1 MIDNA
6 LDFCYRSS
14 SIVGTTT
21 NYDYEYNRAVVY
33 LFWLARRL
41 ERQVGYIE
49 PDGKIWTKLYN
60 ALSPNGLIY
69 PGTWNFKDGT
79 LTGWTV
85 LDDADCSSFVPMGA
99 VIDGHRNYLRL
110 RDDSAGG
117 DCNISNSL
125 IQGLDT
131 VVEFYA
137 TKSSVAADTVWYVWL
152 YEGGSR
158 IIYFYFV
165 EDDIYYYDGAAK
177 LIKAAVLTVGTF
189 THFKLVL
196 DDTANTFDCYIDG
209 DLEGADLA
217 YENNTTSGIDTINL
231 RTNSADTGYSG
242 FIHAIGIS
250 TDPAY
255 TVGDNEVAWDL
266 NNHWQNTRFVD
277 IPDIEEVIQGFF
289 EGNTGITRNTIRYKN
304 NATSIRPVA
313 ATREPIEQLKG
324 ILSLNEFRDPK
335 IEASTEADQLGD
347 NRYAIWAATT
357 IYLGL
362 RIEGQGYL
370 QEGKTVHIKNTGDI
384 TVAESNLLV
393 LAYERDPKNDVYLS
407 LILSDNIIYPSE
419 FSNLANTTSMQTHTA
434 AVQAIENQYDI
445 NLHLTREG
453 GIAVRLTNET
463 GAASIKG
470 TLVTADATVDNA
482 FDIAPGN
489 SVEAFGVVYENGIA
503 DGAECLVCIGG
514 RVEVLLKD
522 ATAATR
528 GNWAEMSDVA
538 GRADITNATPA
549 AAPQHFQEIGHG
561 IENKG
566 ADTDVLAFIIMHFL

>member
-49 PDGKIWTKLYN
+49 PDGKIWTKLYS
-60 ALSPNGLIY
+60 ALSPNDLIY
-69 PGTWNFKDGT
+69 PGTYNFKDDAVGANPA
-79 LTGWTV
+79 GWTFDEIGGTINV
-85 LDDADCSSFVPMGA
+85 IASF
-99 VIDGHRNYLRL
+99 DGHRK
-110 RDDSAGG
+110 
-117 DCNISNSL
+117 
-125 IQGLDT
+125 
-131 VVEFYA
+131 VVELNRA
-137 TKSSVAADTVWYVWL
+137 DGQISMIHTHSSVQADETIECWIAVNDIGAKEAYLYINEGATTIISLRFIDADMDEFDGGAWNSIKDDWMVINTLYHIKIILNDAANTYDVYINRIL
-152 YEGGSR
+152 EGNNIAYRNNSTTGMDITR
-158 IIYFYFV
+158 FIV
-165 EDDIYYYDGAAK
+165 NTNDLIYYVD
-177 LIKAAVLTVGTF
+177 AV
-189 THFKLVL
+189 
-196 DDTANTFDCYIDG
+196 
-209 DLEGADLA
+209 
-217 YENNTTSGIDTINL
+217 
-231 RTNSADTGYSG
+231 G
-242 FIHAIGIS
+242 FS
-250 TDPAY
+250 RDPAY

-313 ATREPIEQLKG
+313 ATRDPIEQLKG
-324 ILSLNEFRDPK
+324 ILSLNEFRDSK
-335 IEASTEADQLGD
+335 IGKSTEADQLGD
-347 NRYAIWAATT
+347 NRSAIWSATT

-370 QEGKTVHIKNTGDI
+370 QEGKTVHIENTGDI

-419 FSNLANTTSMQTHTA
+419 FSNLANTTPMQTHMA
-434 AVQAIENQYDI
+434 SVQAIENQYDI

-453 GIAVRLTNET
+453 GIAVSLTNET

-470 TLVTADATVDNA
+470 TLVTADAAVDNA

-489 SVEAFGVVYENGIA
+489 SVEAFGAVYENGIA

-522 ATAATR
+522 ATTSTR

-566 ADTDVLAFIIMHFL
+566 ADTDVLAFIMMHFL